1 MRVRLFAS
9 IAMLAAS
16 PLLVAACGGSSSGA
30 SGAKAPEPAASDLPT
45 GAAPEP
51 APTPT
56 TTTTTTLKDNGDLT
70 GSKLETKT
78 TTVAPAASNA
88 PTKTDP
94 TPGAHK
100 SEPGR
105 SVDDVRAIIG
115 TRRDEFRACYD
126 KSLATHPGI
135 QGDVDVKW
143 VINPKGDVTD
153 VSIDEMKSSIAEPG
167 ARACITDIIKKI
179 KFAESAKG
187 FESRMHYPFNFNPR
201 SGGKTR

>member
-1 MRVRLFAS
+1 MRLCLFAS

-16 PLLVAACGGSSSGA
+16 PLLVAACGGGA
-30 SGAKAPEPAASDLPT
+30 GDSSGAKAPEPAPSA
-45 GAAPEP
+45 AAPSEP
-51 APTPT
+51 VTSS
-56 TTTTTTLKDNGDLT
+56 TTTLTLADGGDLI

-78 TTVAPAASNA
+78 TTVIPAASTA
-88 PTKTDP
+88 PTKAAADP
-94 TPGAHK
+94 TPGPHK

-115 TRRDEFRACYD
+115 ARRDEFRACYD
-126 KSLATHPGI
+126 KGLSTHPGI

-153 VSIDEMKSSIAEPG
+153 VSIDEMKSSISEPTT
-167 ARACITDIIKKI
+167 RACITDIIKKI
-179 KFAESAKG
+179 KFAESPKG

-201 SGGKTR
+201 SGGKTK